1 MTDRHEVAHRPA
13 GPGNAPDLQLPP
25 WHALSA
31 TETMLRLATGA
42 QGLGSDE
49 AARRLRDHGPN
60 RLPEPR
66 PVPPLVRFARHF
78 ANLLI
83 YVLLA
88 AAAVTAA
95 LGDWLETGVI
105 LAVVLLNGIVG
116 YAQEGRAEAALVS
129 LRSMLA
135 LRASV
140 RRDGVRAVVD
150 AVDLVPGDFVLVEAG
165 DRVPAD
171 VRLVTAHDLRVEE
184 AALTGESVPV
194 VKREPA
200 VDERSA
206 LGDRTSMLYAGT
218 SVTSGAGR
226 GVVVATGTHTE
237 VGRIGQL
244 VQSVTTLRT
253 PFLVAIDAFSR
264 TLAIVILVAAAVL
277 FGYGW
282 WVRGDAF
289 QEIFLTVVGF
299 AVAAIPE
306 GLPAIITITLALGV
320 QRMARRNAI
329 VRRLPA
335 VETLGAVTTICS
347 DKTGTLTKNEMTVRR
362 VVTCAGT
369 YRVGGEGYEPDGA
382 IDLGDAP
389 VEPADHDDLR
399 ELVLAAALTSDAEL
413 RRTDDGGRV
422 LVGDPTDGAT
432 IVLAEKVGIEPA
444 SAEAS
449 RVDRL
454 PFASEQGYSA
464 SLHREAVGGACIAYV
479 KGAPERLLARCG
491 QQRSTTGGEEPLD
504 RERWERALT
513 ELAADGHRVLAVA
526 CKTMAN
532 DTVEITHASL
542 RDGLAMLG
550 FVAMIDPPRAEASA
564 SIAKCRRAGIRV
576 VMITGDHALTATSIA
591 RELGLEV
598 GDRAITGTE
607 LDGLDT
613 GELDRVVAEH
623 DVFARASPENKLA
636 ILEALQRRGEVTA
649 MTGDGVNDAPALK
662 RADVGIAMGVKGSEV
677 AKEASEMVLGDDDF
691 STIAI
696 AVEEGRAIDDN
707 LKKTILFMLPTN
719 GAEAL
724 VVVASVLAVF
734 HVLPVTPVQILWV
747 NMITA
752 VTLALSLA
760 FEPPEANVMLRPPR
774 AKGAAVLSTYLVG
787 RIVYVSV
794 VIAGLTLVAFWL
806 ALERG
811 MDLAAARTVAV
822 NTLVAGQLFY
832 LLNTRFL
839 FAPALGRRFFG
850 NPVVFASIA
859 ALVLFQVLFT
869 YFPPLQAAFDTA
881 AIDFAAWR
889 MVALAGAFVFFVV
902 EVEKA
907 ITRRRGP
914 TRAQRR

>member
-1 MTDRHEVAHRPA
+1 MPTRTVNESSRENEADLRPPA
-13 GPGNAPDLQLPP
+13 

-31 TETMLRLATGA
+31 SETMRRLGAATS
-42 QGLGSDE
+42 GLTADE
-49 AARRLRDHGPN
+49 AARRLLDHGPN
-60 RLPEPR
+60 RLPEAR
-66 PVPPLVRFARHF
+66 PAPALVRFARHF

-95 LGDWLETGVI
+95 LGDWLETVVI

-116 YAQEGRAEAALVS
+116 YAQEGRAEAALAS

-135 LRASV
+135 LRAAV
-140 RRDGVRAVVD
+140 RRDGVRTVVD
-150 AVDLVPGDFVLVEAG
+150 AADLVPGDFVLVEAG

-194 VKREPA
+194 VKREVA
-200 VDERSA
+200 ASERAA

-218 SVTSGAGR
+218 IVTSGAGR
-226 GVVVATGTHTE
+226 GIVVATGTHTE

-244 VQSVTTLRT
+244 VRGVTTLRT

-264 TLAIVILVAAAVL
+264 TLAIVILAAAAVL
-277 FGYGW
+277 FLYGW
-282 WVRGDAF
+282 WLRGDSF
-289 QEIFLTVVGF
+289 QDIFLTVVGF

-347 DKTGTLTKNEMTVRR
+347 DKTGTLTKNEMTVRQ
-362 VVTCAGT
+362 VVTCIGA
-369 YRVGGEGYEPDGA
+369 YRVGGEGYEPEGA
-382 IDLGDAP
+382 IELGGVP
-389 VEPADHDDLR
+389 IEPAERDDLR
-399 ELVLAAALTSDAEL
+399 ELAMAAALTSDAEF
-413 RRTDDGGRV
+413 RWSEDGARV

-432 IVLAEKVGIEPA
+432 VVLAEKVGFELA
-444 SAEAS
+444 TAEEA

-454 PFASEQGYSA
+454 PFASEQGYA
-464 SLHREAVGGACIAYV
+464 AALHRGAAGGCVAYV
-479 KGAPERLLARCG
+479 KGAPERLLARCAH
-491 QQRSTTGGEEPLD
+491 QRGASGGEEPVD
-504 RERWERALT
+504 RGSWERVFT

-526 CKTMAN
+526 RKTMPA
-532 DTVEITHASL
+532 DAEELTHASL
-542 RDGLAMLG
+542 RDGLVMLG
-550 FVAMIDPPRAEASA
+550 VVAMIDPPRAEAAA

-591 RELGLEV
+591 RELGLEA
-598 GDRAITGTE
+598 GDRAITGSE
-607 LDGLDT
+607 LDALDA

-691 STIAI
+691 STIAV

-707 LKKTILFMLPTN
+707 LKKTILFVLPTN

-724 VVVASVLAVF
+724 VVIASVLAVF

-760 FEPPEANVMLRPPR
+760 FEPPEANVMRRPPR
-774 AKGAAVLSTYLVG
+774 AKGAAILSPYLVG
-787 RIVYVSV
+787 RIAYVST
-794 VIAGLTLVAFWL
+794 VIATLTMVAFWL

-822 NTLVAGQLFY
+822 NTLVAGQVFY

-839 FAPALGRRFFG
+839 FAPALGRRFFA
-850 NPVVFASIA
+850 NPAVFASITV
-859 ALVLFQVLFT
+859 LVLFQVLFT

-889 MVALAGAFVFFVV
+889 MVALAGVVVFIVV
-902 EVEKA
+902 EAEKA

-914 TRAQRR
+914 ARDQRH